1 MVKLF
6 NLILLFSKG
15 KKNMAKAITILSI
28 DGGGIRGIIP
38 GLILAEL
45 EKRTNRRIYEL
56 FDLIAGTSTGGILTL
71 GLTKPDGARKAA
83 YTALDGVAFYE
94 KEGHKIFSAG
104 PLQQLESLGG
114 TLEERYPAAGLEEVL
129 EKYFGDTLLREAL
142 TDIIIPSFEIEQG
155 FPFFFKSRRA
165 TKEPNYDYLMKKVAR
180 ATTAAPTYFE
190 PLKLRTKI
198 PKEYFALIDG
208 GVFAN
213 NPAMCAYAEARHT
226 HPKESAFFL
235 VSIGTGQN
243 KKRIPY
249 EKAKGWGA
257 LGWARPVLNVV
268 FDGVNDTVD
277 YQLNELLNDGEGN
290 KWYYRLQ
297 PLLEDANRALDNASP
312 ANIAQLKNIAQ
323 EFINDNNADLEII
336 CERLLNLSEGKKK

>member
-1 MVKLF
+1 M
-6 NLILLFSKG
+6 S
-15 KKNMAKAITILSI
+15 KAITILSI

-38 GLILAEL
+38 GLILAEI
-45 EKRTNRRIYEL
+45 EKRTNKRIYEL

-71 GLTKPDGARKAA
+71 GLTKPDDTRHAA
-83 YTALDGVAFYE
+83 YTAQDGVAFYE

-104 PLQQLESLGG
+104 LLQQVESAGG
-114 TLEERYPAAGLEEVL
+114 ILEERYSANGLEDVL
-129 EKYFGDTLLREAL
+129 ENYFGDTLLREAL

-165 TKEPNYDYLMKKVAR
+165 TKEPDYDYLMKKVAR

-257 LGWARPVLNVV
+257 LGWARPVLDVV

-277 YQLNELLNDGEGN
+277 YQLNELLNDDEGN
-290 KWYYRLQ
+290 KWYYRMQ
-297 PLLEDANRALDNASP
+297 PTLDDTNRALDNASP
-312 ANIAQLKNIAQ
+312 QNISQLKEVAQ
-323 EFINDNNADLEII
+323 NFINENNADIEAV
-336 CERLLNLSEGKKK
+336 CERLLDLNKGKK